1 MSREVVLDVRGM
13 EAPQPLERILETI
26 GTFTVGDKLK
36 VLIDCEAKPL
46 YRILDR
52 NNYGY
57 HVEAG
62 ADSIYEITIWPRE

>member
-1 MSREVVLDVRGM
+1 MGREVVVDVRGM
-13 EAPQPLERILETI
+13 EPPQPLELILETI
-26 GTFTVGDKLK
+26 GTFAVGDKLK

-46 YRILDR
+46 YKILDR

-57 HVEAG
+57 HVEPG